1 MSLPVASALQ
11 AQITQVEFAA
21 LIGVSEAKVSQLVS
35 EGVLE
40 RGKSGIDW
48 LHAYCNRLREQAA
61 GRMGEGGELD
71 LVQERAALA
80 REQRGMYE
88 IKNAVARGEYAPIGL
103 LAEVLAAA
111 SQAVVDRFEQ
121 LPGRLKKVCPDLP
134 EAARTEIEAVH
145 TSARNE
151 WIRATASLTAKAI
164 GADDDA
170 ADLFDDRAVFTDQ
183 AVDRLDASA

>member
-1 MSLPVASALQ
+1 MVTWPSPDSV
-11 AQITQVEFAA
+11 ITQADFAEV
-21 LIGVSEAKVSQLVS
+21 LGCSQQNISQLIAD
-35 EGVLE
+35 GVLP
-40 RGKSGIDW
+40 RDGTFRVW
-48 LHAYCNRLREQAA
+48 LQCYIARLREQAA

-88 IKNAVARGEYAPIGL
+88 IKNAVARGEYAPISL

-151 WIRATASLTAKAI
+151 WIRATASLTAKAV
-164 GADDDA
+164 GAADDDA
-170 ADLFDDRAVFTDQ
+170 DDLFDDRAVFTDQ
-183 AVDRLDASA
+183 AIDRLDASA